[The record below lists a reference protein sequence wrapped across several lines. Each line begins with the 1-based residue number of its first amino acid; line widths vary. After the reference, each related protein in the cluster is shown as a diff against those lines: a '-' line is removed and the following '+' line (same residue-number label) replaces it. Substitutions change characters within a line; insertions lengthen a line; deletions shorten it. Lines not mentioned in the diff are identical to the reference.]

1 MKLDLHIHSKFSRDG
16 AATVEDILGRCKELG
31 LDGCAITDHNTVEG
45 SLRAV
50 ELAPSFGLLV
60 VRGVE
65 ISTSEGHVLA
75 YGLSSSVAR
84 GLSIAETIQRIHDA
98 GGIAVAAHP
107 RRFPSGIG
115 IGKASGERF
124 DAVEVL
130 NGGSSR
136 ASNKSSATLAARM
149 RLPGIG
155 GSDAHRIEEIG
166 RAATVL
172 QDAASESQIIGSI
185 LSGNTSVIGRSRN
198 VQETVVYAKET
209 LVEWIR
215 GGFNRM

>member
-1 MKLDLHIHSKFSRDG
+1 MKLDLHIHSEFSRDG
-16 AATVEDILGRCKELG
+16 AATVEDILGRCSALG

-45 SLRAV
+45 SLEAV
-50 ELAPSFGLLV
+50 ELAKSFGLV
-60 VRGVE
+60 VVCGTEV
-65 ISTSEGHVLA
+65 STSEGHVLA
-75 YGLSSSVAR
+75 YGLSSAVPR
-84 GLSIAETIQRIHDA
+84 GLSVAETIERVHDA

-115 IGKASGERF
+115 IRRASEERF

-136 ASNKSSATLAARM
+136 ASNKSSAALAARM
-149 RLPGIG
+149 KLPGVG

-172 QDAASESQIIGSI
+172 EAATSERQVIESI
-185 LSGNTSVIGRSRN
+185 LNGSTSVIGRSRS
-198 VQETVVYAKET
+198 VKETVVYAKET
-209 LVEWIR
+209 LVEWVR
-215 GGFNRM
+215 GGFERM

>member
-16 AATVEDILGRCKELG
+16 AATVEDILGRCRSLG
-31 LDGCAITDHNTVEG
+31 LDGCSITDHNSIDG
-45 SLRAV
+45 SIEAF
-50 ELAPSFGLLV
+50 ELAHSFGLLV
-60 VRGVE
+60 VRGIE

-75 YGLSSSVAR
+75 YGLSSTVPS
-84 GLSIAETIQRIHDA
+84 GLAVAETIQRVHEA

-107 RRFPSGIG
+107 RRFPSGLG
-115 IGKASGERF
+115 IRRASKESF
-124 DAVEVL
+124 DAVEIL

-136 ASNKSSATLAARM
+136 ASNKSSAALATRIG
-149 RLPGIG
+149 LPGVG

-172 QDAASESQIIGSI
+172 QDVTSERQVIDSI
-185 LSGNTSVIGRSRN
+185 LGGKTSVVGRSRN

-209 LVEWIR
+209 LTEWVR
-215 GGFNRM
+215 GGFKRM

>member
-16 AATVEDILGRCKELG
+16 AATVEDILGRCRTLG
-31 LDGCAITDHNTVEG
+31 LDGCAITDHNTVQG
-45 SLRAV
+45 SLEAV

-75 YGLSSSVAR
+75 YGLSSSVPR
-84 GLSIAETIQRIHDA
+84 GLSVAETIQRIHDA

-115 IGKASGERF
+115 IRRATEERF

-136 ASNKSSATLAARM
+136 ASNKSSAALAARM

-155 GSDAHRIEEIG
+155 GSDAHRVEEIG

-172 QDAASESQIIGSI
+172 EDASSEQRVIESI
-185 LSGNTSVIGRSRN
+185 LSGSTSVIGRSRN

-209 LVEWIR
+209 LIEWVR
-215 GGFNRM
+215 GGFERM